1 MNNVF
6 EINRTMEELLDKD
19 IDPELLAD
27 TLESLKLT
35 RDEKLDGAAGLS
47 EKLGSEVNWAK
58 KKIKQLQEF
67 VKSASNKQKSLNDFI
82 TAAIDDAG
90 VKEIKTK
97 HYILKPRN
105 YRAST
110 VVEDTMQLPVDYVT
124 RETVIKPNKK
134 KIYEDLKAG
143 KKISGAYL
151 KPNRKTVIK

>member
-1 MNNVF
+1 MNVF
-6 EINRTMEELLDKD
+6 EINDAIDELLDKD
-19 IDPELLAD
+19 LDPDVLVD
-27 TLESLKLT
+27 TIESLKLT

-47 EKLGSEVNWAK
+47 EKLSSEVDWAD
-58 KKIKQLQEF
+58 KKIKQLQAF
-67 VKSASNKQKSLNDFI
+67 KKSATNKQKSLNNYI

-90 VKEIKTK
+90 LKEIKTK

-143 KKISGAYL
+143 KKINGAYL